1 MRASIR
7 RRLLVSFLTVA
18 LTVATA
24 ISVYFLPELERYGT
38 RKIEERL
45 TSEQTVL
52 AAALSA
58 QITTSGGRG
67 LSDMQAV
74 TLSAMLTEQASG
86 QASRIRVLDRSGL
99 SLADSTGVDIGIGYA
114 DTPEVARALAGE
126 TSSEQRVL
134 PDGRIVISVAGPIMV
149 DGRVLGVVH
158 ASAPTFSMRT
168 LVRDYRL
175 QIAIVAALFLVA
187 TLIITEVLAR
197 WLSAPLRSLAEGAV
211 AFASGDHSVRVR
223 PQGSG
228 ETQAVAAAFNAMADE
243 VQEALRE
250 LREEER
256 RKSRFVSDVS
266 HELRTPLTAI
276 RGAAET
282 LLDGDVP
289 EEDARQFLSTIARE
303 SERLGRLAND
313 LITLQRIEGATGELP
328 LSQVDLAD
336 IAQHAIDG
344 LAPLLEARGV
354 DVTLVGTA
362 SPVLGDRDRLQQVFG
377 NLIDNASRVTPEGK
391 KIAVDLA
398 DDGDHVIAR
407 VLDEGPGIAEK
418 DVQRIFDRFYRAQS
432 SRDRGSGGAGLGL
445 AIVAAIVTAHSG
457 TITAA
462 PRPEGGTVFTIRFPA
477 VTPEKPLHAE

>member
-1 MRASIR
+1 MRSSIR
-7 RRLLVSFLTVA
+7 RRLLAAFLAVA
-18 LTVATA
+18 LTVAA
-24 ISVYFLPELERYGT
+24 ALSAYFLTELEDYGT

-45 TSEQTVL
+45 TSEQAML

-58 QITTSGGRG
+58 QITTTGGRG
-67 LSDMQAV
+67 LNENQAA
-74 TLSAMLTEQASG
+74 TLSSELSASNRPPV
-86 QASRIRVLDRSGL
+86 SRVRVLDREGVA
-99 SLADSTGVDIGIGYA
+99 LADSTGADVGIGYA
-114 DTPEVARALAGE
+114 ETPEVASALSGQTA
-126 TSSEQRVL
+126 SELRVL
-134 PDGRIVISVAGPIMV
+134 PDGRILISVAGPILV

-158 ASAPTFSMRT
+158 TSAAMFSVRT
-168 LVRDYRL
+168 LVRDYQL
-175 QIAIVAALFLVA
+175 QLAIAGVLFLIA
-187 TLIITEVLAR
+187 TLILTELLAR
-197 WLSAPLRSLAEGAV
+197 WLSAPLRSLAQGAV
-211 AFASGDHSVRVR
+211 AFASGDHSVRVH
-223 PQGSG
+223 PSGSQ
-228 ETQAVAAAFNAMADE
+228 ETRAVAEAFNAMADE

-328 LSQVDLAD
+328 LSRVDMAS
-336 IAQHAIDG
+336 IAQHAIEG
-344 LAPLLEARGV
+344 LAPLTEARGV
-354 DVTLVGTA
+354 LVELTGKA
-362 SPVLGDRDRLQQVFG
+362 APVLGDRDRLQQVFA

-391 KIAVDLA
+391 TITIELA
-398 DDGDHVIAR
+398 DEGDRVVAR

-418 DVQRIFDRFYRAQS
+418 DAERIFDRFYRAQS

-445 AIVAAIVTAHSG
+445 AIVAAIVTAHGGS
-457 TITAA
+457 ITAA
-462 PRPEGGTVFTIRFPA
+462 PRPEGGSVFTLHFPA
-477 VTPEKPLHAE
+477 ASKE

>member
-1 MRASIR
+1 MRSSIR
-7 RRLLVSFLTVA
+7 RRLLVAFLTVA
-18 LTVATA
+18 LAVAAGLST
-24 ISVYFLPELERYGT
+24 YFLTELERYGL

-45 TSEQTVL
+45 TSEQAVL

-67 LSDMQAV
+67 LSDTQVAA
-74 TLSAMLTEQASG
+74 LASELALGGRG
-86 QASRIRVLDRSGL
+86 QVSHIRVLDRDGI
-99 SLADSTGVDIGIGYA
+99 SLADSTGTDAGAGYA
-114 DTPEVARALAGE
+114 ETPEVARALAGQ
-126 TSSEQRVL
+126 TSAEHRVL
-134 PDGRIVISVAGPIMV
+134 PDGRIMISVAGPVIV
-149 DGRVLGVVH
+149 DGRVLGAVH
-158 ASAPTFSMRT
+158 TSAATFSVRT
-168 LVRDYRL
+168 LIRDYRL
-175 QIAIVAALFLVA
+175 QLIIAGVLFLVA
-187 TLIITEVLAR
+187 TVILTELLAR
-197 WLSAPLRSLAEGAV
+197 WLSAPLRSLAVGAV

-223 PQGSG
+223 PAGSQ
-228 ETQAVAAAFNAMADE
+228 ETRAVAEAFNAMADE

-289 EEDARQFLSTIARE
+289 EEDARQFLTTIARE

-328 LSQVDLAD
+328 LSLVDMGS

-344 LAPLLEARGV
+344 LAPLTETRGV
-354 DVTLVGTA
+354 HVALSGKA
-362 SPVLGDRDRLQQVFG
+362 APVLGDRDRLQQVFA

-391 KIAVDLA
+391 AITIELTDE
-398 DDGDHVIAR
+398 GDEVVAR

-418 DVQRIFDRFYRAQS
+418 DAARIFDRFYRAQS

-445 AIVAAIVTAHSG
+445 AIVAAIVTAHGGS
-457 TITAA
+457 IAA
-462 PRPEGGTVFTIRFPA
+462 GPRPEGGSVFTLRFPA
-477 VTPEKPLHAE
+477 ASSE

>member
-7 RRLLVSFLTVA
+7 RRLLVALLTVA
-18 LTVATA
+18 LTVATGL
-24 ISVYFLPELERYGT
+24 SVYFLTELEGYGL

-67 LSDMQAV
+67 LSDMQA
-74 TLSAMLTEQASG
+74 AMLSSELSQSVREPV
-86 QASRIRVLDRSGL
+86 SRVRVLDRSGI
-99 SLADSTGVDIGIGYA
+99 SLADSTSTDVGIGYA
-114 DTPEVARALAGE
+114 ETPEVARALAGDV
-126 TSSEQRVL
+126 SSERRVL
-134 PDGRIVISVAGPIMV
+134 PDGSISISVAGPIMV

-158 ASAPTFSMRT
+158 TSAATFSIGT

-175 QIAIVAALFLVA
+175 ELGLAAALFIIA
-187 TLIITEVLAR
+187 TFILAEVLAR
-197 WLSAPLRSLAEGAV
+197 WLSAPLRSLAQGAV

-223 PQGSG
+223 PAGST
-228 ETQAVAAAFNAMADE
+228 ETRAVAEAFNAMADE

-328 LSQVDLAD
+328 LSQVDLAS

-344 LAPLLEARGV
+344 LAPLTEARGV
-354 DVTLVGTA
+354 QVALTGKAT
-362 SPVLGDRDRLQQVFG
+362 PVLGDRDRLQQVFG

-391 KIAVDLA
+391 KITIELA

-418 DVQRIFDRFYRAQS
+418 DAARIFDRFYRAQS

-445 AIVAAIVTAHSG
+445 AIVAAIVTAHG
-457 TITAA
+457 GNIAA
-462 PRPEGGTVFTIRFPA
+462 AARPEGGTEFTLRFPA
-477 VTPEKPLHAE
+477 AH

>member
-1 MRASIR
+1 MRSSIR
-7 RRLLVSFLTVA
+7 RRLLVALLTVA
-18 LTVATA
+18 LTVATGL
-24 ISVYFLPELERYGT
+24 SVYFLTELEGYGL

-67 LSDMQAV
+67 LSDA
-74 TLSAMLTEQASG
+74 QASMLSSELSRSNSEPV
-86 QASRIRVLDRSGL
+86 SRIRVLDRGGV
-99 SLADSTGVDIGIGYA
+99 SLADSTAADIGIGYA
-114 DTPEVARALAGE
+114 ETPEVARALAGNV
-126 TSSEQRVL
+126 SSERRVL
-134 PDGRIVISVAGPIMV
+134 PDGQIMLSVAGPIVV

-158 ASAPTFSMRT
+158 ASAATFSIGT

-175 QIAIVAALFLVA
+175 ELALAAVLFITA
-187 TLIITEVLAR
+187 TLILAEILAR
-197 WLSAPLRSLAEGAV
+197 WLSAPLRSLAQGAV

-223 PQGSG
+223 PTGST
-228 ETQAVAAAFNAMADE
+228 ETRAVAEAFNAMADE

-328 LSQVDLAD
+328 LSQVDLAN
-336 IAQHAIDG
+336 IVQNAIEG
-344 LAPLLEARGV
+344 LAPLTEARGV
-354 DVTLVGTA
+354 QVELSGKAT
-362 SPVLGDRDRLQQVFG
+362 PVLGDRDRLQQVFG

-391 KIAVDLA
+391 RITIELA
-398 DDGDHVIAR
+398 DDGGQVVAR

-418 DVQRIFDRFYRAQS
+418 DSARIFDRFYRAQS

-445 AIVAAIVTAHSG
+445 AIVAAIVTAHGGS
-457 TITAA
+457 ITAA
-462 PRPEGGTVFTIRFPA
+462 PRPEGGTAFTLRFPA
-477 VTPEKPLHAE
+477 ASAE